1 MRCDISPM
9 QEAESLRLEVEKLR
23 AENDFLR
30 RQGDLFRSVFTE
42 GNMGIALIGVDLRL
56 EHANRALA
64 TMLGRTPAELVGTR
78 IADLTHPDD
87 TLSLDLAQKLFAG
100 EIPAYR
106 VEKRYFRKDGAIIW
120 THLTATAIRD
130 AGGKPLFGL
139 AMIEDITERRL
150 YNLERE
156 QLISRLQDA
165 LANVKTLSGLLPMCA
180 WCKRIRDDQGSWS
193 DVEHYVRHQTNADFT
208 HGICPDC
215 QEQVRRDLGLSPEDE
230 VAP

>member
-1 MRCDISPM
+1 MLD
-9 QEAESLRLEVEKLR
+9 AENLRLEVERLR
-23 AENDFLR
+23 VENDALR
-30 RQGDLFRSVFTE
+30 RQSELFKSVFTE
-42 GNMGIALIGVDLRL
+42 GNLGIAMIGIDLRL
-56 EHANRALA
+56 EHVNPALA
-64 TMLGRTPAELVGTR
+64 SMLGTTAAELIGTR
-78 IADLTHPDD
+78 IVDITHPDD
-87 TLSLDLAQKLFAG
+87 GNSLDLAHRLFRN
-100 EIPAYR
+100 EIPAYH

-120 THLTATAIRD
+120 AHLTATAIRD
-130 AGGKPLFGL
+130 GSGKALFGL

-150 YNLERE
+150 YNHERE
-156 QLISRLQDA
+156 QLIARLQDA

>member
-1 MRCDISPM
+1 MLD
-9 QEAESLRLEVEKLR
+9 AEDLRLEVERLR
-23 AENDFLR
+23 LENDALR
-30 RQGDLFRSVFTE
+30 RQAELFKSVFTE
-42 GNMGIALIGVDLRL
+42 GNLGIAMIGIDLRL
-56 EHANRALA
+56 EHVNPTLA
-64 TMLGRTPAELVGTR
+64 SMLGTTAAELIGTR
-78 IADLTHPDD
+78 IVDITHPDD
-87 TLSLDLAQKLFAG
+87 GSSLDLAQKLFRN

-120 THLTATAIRD
+120 AHLTATAIRD
-130 AGGKPLFGL
+130 GSGNALFGL

-150 YNLERE
+150 YNHERE
-156 QLISRLQDA
+156 QLIARLQDA

>member
-1 MRCDISPM
+1 MLD
-9 QEAESLRLEVEKLR
+9 AENLRLEVERLRLENAALR
-23 AENDFLR
+23 A
-30 RQGDLFRSVFTE
+30 QSDLFRSVFTE
-42 GNMGIALIGVDLRL
+42 GNLGIAMIDVDLRL
-56 EHANRALA
+56 EHVNPALA
-64 TMLGRTPAELVGTR
+64 SMLGSTPAELIGTR
-78 IADLTHPDD
+78 IVDISHPDD
-87 TLSLDLAQKLFAG
+87 RLSLELAERLFKN

-120 THLTATAIRD
+120 AHLTATAIRD
-130 AGGKPLFGL
+130 SSGNALFGL

-150 YNLERE
+150 YNQERE
-156 QLISRLQDA
+156 QLIARLQDA

-180 WCKRIRDDQGSWS
+180 WCKRIRDDEGSWS

-215 QEQVRRDLGLSPEDE
+215 QEQVRRDLGLSQNDE